1 MNAPRALRPV
11 NVLLA
16 AGGSLAAALALALF
30 LVPLPGAIGPLFGA
44 GRGSLARTLG
54 DARTWSSL
62 RFALLESLASAALAL
77 ALGLPAAWLVAR
89 REFRGRKLLS
99 SLAAVPFA
107 VPPLLVALGFVMF
120 WGRSGAVNSL
130 LSGVLGLEEGPLS
143 FLYSF
148 RGVVLAHAVYNFP
161 IVMRLAGDLWARL
174 SDAQSD
180 AARSLGAGEGRI
192 LFGITLPQ
200 LAPALAS
207 AASLVFLYSFS
218 SFVIVLVFGA
228 MAGSTLEVEIY
239 RAARLEV
246 DPGRAASLALVGT
259 VAVLLLV
266 GLYAAIEGRHL
277 RADQAP
283 GLRNPRIPLR
293 GRLERSVAAAYGLV
307 VAILVGG
314 PALSVL
320 AASFLERRGFSGAFR
335 LGFGNYQRLL
345 ESGALASLGATLA
358 LALLTTVIATA
369 TGTAAAWGLRALG
382 FRGPALAFAYLPLAV
397 SPAVIALGWTRVI
410 PGRGG
415 VSLFAVALIQAAGAW
430 PLAWRSAHAAFSKI
444 QGNVLDAAATLG
456 SSTADRARR
465 VDLPLA
471 ARGIASAAAFAFAL
485 SVGDAGSLILASS
498 GGAPPLAL
506 LMYRLA
512 GSYRF
517 NEACA
522 AGVIMALLGSLAFAF
537 REEASDAL

>member
-1 MNAPRALRPV
+1 MDAPRAPRPAD
-11 NVLLA
+11 VLLA
-16 AGGSLAAALALALF
+16 TGGILAAALALALF
-30 LVPLPGAIGPLFGA
+30 LVPLPGAFGPLFGA
-44 GRGSLARTLG
+44 DGNDLARTLD

-62 RFALLESLASAALAL
+62 RFALLESLASSGLAL

-89 REFRGRKLLS
+89 REFRGRRLLS
-99 SLAAVPFA
+99 SLASVPFA

-120 WGRSGAVNSL
+120 WGRSGAVNASL
-130 LSGVLGLEEGPLS
+130 VRVFDLDEPPLG

-148 RGVVLAHAVYNFP
+148 HGVVLAHAVYNFP

-174 SDAQSD
+174 PDAQAD

-192 LFGITLPQ
+192 LLGVTLPQ

-228 MAGSTLEVEIY
+228 MAGSTVEVEIY
-239 RAARLEV
+239 RAARIEV

-259 VAVLLLV
+259 AAVLLLV
-266 GLYAAIEGRHL
+266 GAYAAIEARHA
-277 RADQAP
+277 RAGQAP
-283 GLRNPRIPLR
+283 GLRNQRKPLR
-293 GRLERSVAAAYGLV
+293 GRLERSAAAAYGLV
-307 VAILVGG
+307 VAVLVGG

-320 AASFLERRGFSGAFR
+320 VASFIERRGFSGAFR
-335 LGFGNYQRLL
+335 LGFGNYLRLFEL
-345 ESGALASLGATLA
+345 GALGSLGATLA
-358 LALLTTVIATA
+358 LALMTAFIASA

-382 FRGPALAFAYLPLAV
+382 VRGPALAFAYLPLAV
-397 SPAVIALGWTRVI
+397 SPAVIALGWTRIV

-415 VSLFAVALIQAAGAW
+415 ASLLAVALVQAAGAW
-430 PLAWRSAHAAFSKI
+430 PLAWRSAHAAFAKI
-444 QGNVLDAAATLG
+444 QGNVRAAAATLG

-465 VDLPLA
+465 VDIPLA
-471 ARGIASAAAFAFAL
+471 ARGIASGAAFAFAL
-485 SVGDAGSLILASS
+485 SVGDAGSLILAST
-498 GGAPPLAL
+498 GGVPPLAL

-522 AGVIMALLGSLAFAF
+522 AGVLMALLGSLAFAV
-537 REEASDAL
+537 REEAADAL

>member
-1 MNAPRALRPV
+1 MDAPRAPRPA

-16 AGGSLAAALALALF
+16 TGGILAAALALALF
-30 LVPLPGAIGPLFGA
+30 LVPLPGAFGPLFGA
-44 GRGSLARTLG
+44 EGNGLARTLN

-62 RFALLESLASAALAL
+62 RFALLESLASSGLAL
-77 ALGLPAAWLVAR
+77 ALGLPAAWLAAR
-89 REFRGRKLLS
+89 REFRGRRLLS
-99 SLAAVPFA
+99 SLGAVPFA

-120 WGRSGAVNSL
+120 WGRSGAVNAL
-130 LSGVLGLEEGPLS
+130 LVRVLGLDEPPLS

-148 RGVVLAHAVYNFP
+148 HGVVLAHAVYNFP
-161 IVMRLAGDLWARL
+161 IVMRLAGDLWSRL
-174 SDAQSD
+174 PDAQAD

-192 LFGITLPQ
+192 LLGVTLPQ

-207 AASLVFLYSFS
+207 AATLVFLYSFS

-239 RAARLEV
+239 RAARIEV

-259 VAVLLLV
+259 AAVLLLV
-266 GLYAAIEGRHL
+266 AAYAAIEACHARPG
-277 RADQAP
+277 QAP
-283 GLRNPRIPLR
+283 GLRNPRKPLR
-293 GRLERSVAAAYGLV
+293 GGIERTAAAAYGLV

-320 AASFLERRGFSGAFR
+320 IASFIERRGFSGAFR
-335 LGFGNYQRLL
+335 LGFGNYLRLF
-345 ESGALASLGATLA
+345 ESGGLGSLGATVA
-358 LALLTTVIATA
+358 LALMAASIAAA
-369 TGTAAAWGLRALG
+369 TGTAAAWGLRRLG
-382 FRGPALAFAYLPLAV
+382 ARGPALAFAYLPLAV
-397 SPAVIALGWTRVI
+397 SPAVLALGWTRVL

-415 VSLFAVALIQAAGAW
+415 ASLLAVALIQAAGAW

-471 ARGIASAAAFAFAL
+471 ARGIASGAAFAFAL
-485 SVGDAGSLILASS
+485 SVGDAGSLILASP

-522 AGVIMALLGSLAFAF
+522 AGVLMALLGSLAFAI